1 MTILRSGTS
10 TKYSENWAHAFGRSG
25 GSGVQK
31 KKKTKCKSRK
41 KKTAAKKK
49 SKKKTAAKKKTKVK
63 VTKKKSAKKKTP
75 AKKRKASKT
84 ARKKV
89 VKKKTLKKKR
99 QKNSKIIMFSSHQ
112 KSDLPPSIVIIVRSC
127 KEIIRYPLRI
137 YFRLMS

>member
-1 MTILRSGTS
+1 MLDAPSIHSIHRFIKDFSAMTILRSGTS

-63 VTKKKSAKKKTP
+63 V
-75 AKKRKASKT
+75 
-84 ARKKV
+84 
-89 VKKKTLKKKR
+89 
-99 QKNSKIIMFSSHQ
+99 
-112 KSDLPPSIVIIVRSC
+112 
-127 KEIIRYPLRI
+127 
-137 YFRLMS
+137 